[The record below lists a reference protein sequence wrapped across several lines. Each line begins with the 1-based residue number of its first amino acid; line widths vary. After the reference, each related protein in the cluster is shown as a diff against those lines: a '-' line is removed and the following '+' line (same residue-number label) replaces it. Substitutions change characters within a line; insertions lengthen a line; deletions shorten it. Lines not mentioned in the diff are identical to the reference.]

1 MLAEPTLPTIGPETF
16 LNILEYFL
24 RRQIRKQ
31 ESLGPFSHYKSI
43 HIPPT
48 FFSPFFSHIVL
59 IWFFVTP
66 LIFILYNLLLP
77 TLRKYLIF

>member
-1 MLAEPTLPTIGPETF
+1 VLAEPTLPTIGPETF

-24 RRQIRKQ
+24 HRQIRKQ
-31 ESLGPFSHYKSI
+31 ESLGHFSHYKSI

-48 FFSPFFSHIVL
+48 FFPLFSHIFL